1 MMSSSQRCLV
11 NKRLVIIKDVLEKLY
26 SKYNHRDLI
35 KPDPLQFVYRYDK
48 PSDMEVA
55 AFLSADLAYGRVEQ
69 IQKSLTNLFDRMG
82 DSPYAFIKGFGKA
95 EQKSLKGFK
104 HRFTTDQDISDLL
117 MLLKK
122 VLNRYAGIEEFFIQ
136 GYNPRDI
143 NIVPALSKFCNS
155 LLDMYAAEHNG
166 TISRG
171 LKYLLVNPAKGSA
184 CKRLNLFLRWM
195 VRDDDVDTGLW
206 KSIEKTKLIVPV
218 DVHMG
223 RLCKIL
229 GLYNRKAVSLA
240 TAVKI
245 TEGFA
250 EIEPAD
256 PVKYDFALS
265 RIGIVENC
273 NGSLHPNCEACE
285 LFTFCVGR

>member
-1 MMSSSQRCLV
+1 MMSSSQRCLA
-11 NKRLVIIKDVLEKLY
+11 NKPPVIIKGVLEKLY

-48 PSDMEVA
+48 PSDMEVV
-55 AFLSADLAYGRVEQ
+55 AFLAADLAYGRVEQ
-69 IQKSLTNLFDRMG
+69 IQKSLTNLFGRMG
-82 DSPYAFIKGFGKA
+82 ESPYAFIKSFGKA

-136 GYNPRDI
+136 GYSPRDI

-155 LLDMYAAEHNG
+155 LLDMYAAEHNPK
-166 TISRG
+166 TSRG

-206 KSIEKTKLIVPV
+206 KSIDKARLIVPV

-223 RLCKIL
+223 RLCRIL

-240 TAVKI
+240 TAIKI
-245 TEGFA
+245 TQGFA

-273 NGSLHPNCEACE
+273 NGQYRDACE
-285 LFTFCVGR
+285 FCELSLFCCQR